1 MPQLPSAAAPCNRRL
16 SDCSQSD
23 GSESDFGREFGEF
36 ADELVACCGAVAPPL
51 PSSDPGWTC
60 SRKAGEVGT
69 AACLLASA
77 EFRLAWRNQRPLL
90 FTDGLACSGGW
101 GSFADGW
108 GCQATGDA
116 ALLAAVSGEVSCF
129 LSPVDGRTFLKKG
142 GLCEDTIL
150 AWPLAAARALQ
161 GGDASAGGLAYTRAN
176 LSDLA
181 PVVAGLLNLGPI
193 ETMMGLK
200 LQPRLCGLWV
210 SSPGCVTPL
219 HFDTCHG
226 LLCQVRGQ
234 KRVWL
239 ADPTATRSLY
249 INPAGHANP
258 QSSRLNLLRWM
269 QGDEAQL
276 KAFPKAANVDWH
288 EVILCPGQ
296 ALYIPPLWWHHVE
309 TLADAS
315 VSVLLPF
322 DPEPG
327 ELQHPCGS
335 LL

>member
-77 EFRLAWRNQRPLL
+77 EFRQRGETRGLYSSLMAW
-90 FTDGLACSGGW
+90 
-101 GSFADGW
+101 
-108 GCQATGDA
+108 
-116 ALLAAVSGEVSCF
+116 LAAVDGGPLLMAGAAKLLGTQLSWQ
-129 LSPVDGRTFLKKG
+129 LSPERSPAFCLPWTAGHFSRKAAYVKIQSWHG
-142 GLCEDTIL
+142 
-150 AWPLAAARALQ
+150 PLLRALQ